1 MAPSDARTFIR
12 PAEES
17 GLIATIGEWVLN
29 EACRQAESSRRAGLP
44 PNWMSVN
51 VSARR
56 LRERRLTA
64 VVAGALGESGLD
76 ANLLEMKLTESMS
89 LR

>member
-1 MAPSDARTFIR
+1 
-12 PAEES
+12 
-17 GLIATIGEWVLN
+17 
-29 EACRQAESSRRAGLP
+29 
-44 PNWMSVN
+44 MSVN